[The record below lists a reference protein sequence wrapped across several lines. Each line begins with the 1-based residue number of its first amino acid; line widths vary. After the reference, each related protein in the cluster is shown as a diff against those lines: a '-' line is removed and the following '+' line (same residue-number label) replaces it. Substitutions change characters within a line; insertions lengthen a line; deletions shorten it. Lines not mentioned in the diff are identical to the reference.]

1 MYPGERHTVT
11 VGRDVD
17 DMYRWEERPDPAS
30 VNEEGANDMR
40 IIVVD
45 AADERPAPVA

>member
-1 MYPGERHTVT
+1 LYPGEHHTVT

-17 DMYRWEERPDPAS
+17 DTYRGEERSGPAP
-30 VNEEGANDMR
+30 VNGEGANDMR